1 MIKEGPIVNVLAE
14 AVIFINRINHE
25 FNEKLLKKL
34 KVRKIKIRVLFKILV
49 HLCMWSLFE
58 YYEKDLIPC
67 IQK

>member
-14 AVIFINRINHE
+14 AVIFINHE

-67 IQK
+67 IKK